1 MFKSTSNATFLS
13 VTALGIK
20 ISQFLNIMNSFI
32 LLSHF
37 VRVYQSKYIACF
49 VQINNAGASCVE
61 VDKEGLKALNVD
73 PATWV
78 SLNFC

>member
-1 MFKSTSNATFLS
+1 MFKSTNNATFLS
-13 VTALGIK
+13 LTVLGIK
-20 ISQFLNIMNSFI
+20 MSRFLNIMNGFI

-37 VRVYQSKYIACF
+37 VRVNRSKLIACF

-78 SLNFC
+78 SSNCC